1 MMIMTQTNLL
11 LCLVNDTID
20 LKLIE
25 QGRFINQ
32 LEKFQ
37 PREVFQFILNTF
49 KVQFKMKNYKLTF

>member
-1 MMIMTQTNLL
+1 MTQTNLL